1 MSMCCAILLNLRHLP
16 NKYMCLHPQSG
27 TNEKG
32 IMTPL
37 EKGKTA
43 VEVLLLN
50 QLQSIWITTFLLG
63 ISSVA

>member
-16 NKYMCLHPQSG
+16 NNYMCLHSQSG

-37 EKGKTA
+37 KKGKTA

-50 QLQSIWITTFLLG
+50 QL
-63 ISSVA
+63 